1 MAKQCAFVIGCRLGE
16 LMLLMVLAA
25 ACTTEPMVRGT
36 GPVAGSGPS
45 SERTGGRGGSGGDP
59 GGGGSTGGSG
69 FVLPD
74 AAPAGA
80 SPDLAPSEPIPRCGN
95 QVINDGEA
103 CDDGNTAGGDGC
115 TPMCQVEPGWACAAG
130 GVCKAARCGDGQKVG
145 SEECDDGNANAG
157 DGCSAACFVE
167 TAGATESDGWSCPT
181 PGQACVRTK
190 CGNGMQEGSEP
201 CDDGNNNLGD
211 GCTPFCRREPVCPA
225 AGGACNTACG
235 DGLLLPAD
243 AMAGQTC
250 DDGNTRS
257 GDGCSADCK
266 LEMGYKCATM
276 PVAQDPL
283 RLPIVYRDFKPYNQ
297 AGHPDFEAY
306 VGMGDSG
313 IVEPM
318 LGPMGKPVHVMAN
331 KLHTSQTPGGMD
343 LFSFWYRDDPKYN
356 MTIVEALTFDRLMN
370 GSYQYSSF
378 AFFPL
383 DGRGFGN
390 YTVSPAVGGQFRNF
404 HFTSEIRHWF
414 EYRGGETL
422 SFRGDD
428 DLWVFINKRLTVDLG
443 GVHSA
448 LSGTVTLDM
457 TNGSA
462 QVCDLLNPCA
472 GGGRRTV
479 QLGLQVGNVYE
490 IAVFHAER
498 RTDASNYQLTLSNFS
513 GTRTSCASVCGDGIA
528 TPDEA
533 CDLGTMNEASP
544 YGRGKCSTMC
554 TVGPYCG
561 DGKVEPA
568 RGEECDGGGN
578 CDAACKRRMID

>member
-1 MAKQCAFVIGCRLGE
+1 MAKKLSIVPGCRLGV
-16 LMLLMVLAA
+16 LVAMAVLAPVS
-25 ACTTEPMVRGT
+25 CNTQPMIRGT
-36 GPVAGSGPS
+36 GPGVAGSGGPS
-45 SERTGGRGGSGGDP
+45 TERTGGSGGSA
-59 GGGGSTGGSG
+59 GSGVGAGGSG

-74 AAPAGA
+74 AAPATATPDAA
-80 SPDLAPSEPIPRCGN
+80 SGEPIPRCGN

-103 CDDGNTAGGDGC
+103 CDDGNTAAGDGC
-115 TPMCQVEPGWACAAG
+115 TSMCQVEPGWACAAG
-130 GVCKAARCGDGQKVG
+130 GVCKAARCGDGMKIG
-145 SEECDDGNANAG
+145 SEECDDGNATAG

-167 TAGATESDGWSCPT
+167 TAGPTESDGWSCPA
-181 PGQACVRTK
+181 PGQPCVRTK

-225 AGGACNTACG
+225 AGGGCNTTCG
-235 DGLLLPAD
+235 DGLLLPTD
-243 AMAGQTC
+243 MMAGQAC
-250 DDGNTRS
+250 DDGNTKS

-266 LEMGYKCATM
+266 LEPGYKCATM

-297 AGHPDFEAY
+297 GGHPDFEAY

-318 LGPMGKPVHVMAN
+318 LGPMGKPVHLMAN
-331 KLHTSQTPGGMD
+331 KAHTTQTPGGMD
-343 LFSFWYRDDPKYN
+343 LFSFWYRDEPRYN
-356 MTIVEALTFDRLMN
+356 MTITELLTFNRLMN
-370 GSYQYSSF
+370 GSYQFSSF
-378 AFFPL
+378 AFYPL

-404 HFTSEIRHWF
+404 HFTSEFRHWF
-414 EYRGGETL
+414 EYRGNETL
-422 SFRGDD
+422 EFRGDD
-428 DLWVFINKRLTVDLG
+428 DLWVFINKRLAVDLG

-448 LSGTVTLDM
+448 LRGSVTLDAM
-457 TNGSA
+457 NGNA
-462 QVCDLLNPCA
+462 QVCDLLSPCTA
-472 GGGRRTV
+472 AARRTV
-479 QLGLQVGNVYE
+479 PLGLQVGSVYE

-498 RTDASNYQLTLSNFS
+498 RTDESNYQLTLSGFS
-513 GTRTSCASVCGDGIA
+513 GARTSCASVCGDGIA

-533 CDLGTMNEASP
+533 CDLGMMNEASP

-561 DGKVEPA
+561 DGKVETA

-578 CDAACKRRMID
+578 CDSMCRRRMID